1 MRSPILG
8 HVHIIPF
15 LQIGLTMVYPTN
27 APQPHSHQKVHT
39 QSLTPKP
46 LVAVSLAIILGALL
60 LDFDKLKAVFPSVG
74 AIDQQTA
81 CNKVIS
87 DQAKLSREQ
96 LATLLTIPERDAKSR
111 VRQIVSEP
119 YCQLPTLKVRSGVD
133 AEREAYPLAFDPGTT
148 LVILYENNEYAGY
161 RFSFE

>member
-1 MRSPILG
+1 
-8 HVHIIPF
+8 
-15 LQIGLTMVYPTN
+15 MVYPTN
-27 APQPHSHQKVHT
+27 APRPVHSQN
-39 QSLTPKP
+39 LTPKP
-46 LVAVSLAIILGALL
+46 LIAASLAMILGALL
-60 LDFDKLKAVFPSVG
+60 LDFDKLKTVFPSVSSVG
-74 AIDQQTA
+74 KQAA
-81 CNKVIS
+81 CSKVIS

-96 LATLLTIPERDAKSR
+96 LANLLTIPERDAKSR
-111 VRQIVSEP
+111 IRQIVSEP

>member
-1 MRSPILG
+1 
-8 HVHIIPF
+8 
-15 LQIGLTMVYPTN
+15 MVYPTN
-27 APQPHSHQKVHT
+27 APQQIHAH
-39 QSLTPKP
+39 SLTPKP
-46 LVAVSLAIILGALL
+46 LVAVSLAIILGVLL
-60 LDFDKLKAVFPSVG
+60 LDFNKLKTLFPSVNSI
-74 AIDQQTA
+74 AQQA
-81 CNKVIS
+81 DCSEIVS